1 MNFASQ
7 NSVCIDIE
15 KVIYDKSPRLAKSL
29 PGFVI
34 RYLKRVLHQ
43 DQINKSLLDNKDVMG
58 LDFVRNILREFNASI
73 YVSGLENLPESG
85 RYIVVS
91 NHPLGGLDGLAL
103 MHVVGKVRRDIIFP
117 VNDFLLYLP
126 NLKELFIPIN
136 KVGKNTE
143 NAAKIESAFESD
155 KIILYFPAGLCSR
168 KINGKIC
175 DLEWEKTFISKARKY
190 NRDIIPVFID
200 AENSNFFYRLANIR
214 KKLGIKA
221 NIEMLYLVD
230 EMYKQY
236 NKKINIIFGEKI
248 PVSFFTKDKK
258 DNEWAAYVK
267 EWVYSLKKNKEN
279 NVFKSVEI

>member
-175 DLEWEKTFISKARKY
+175 DLEWKKTFISKARKY

>member
-1 MNFASQ
+1 
-7 NSVCIDIE
+7 
-15 KVIYDKSPRLAKSL
+15 L

-175 DLEWEKTFISKARKY
+175 DLEWKKTFISKARKY